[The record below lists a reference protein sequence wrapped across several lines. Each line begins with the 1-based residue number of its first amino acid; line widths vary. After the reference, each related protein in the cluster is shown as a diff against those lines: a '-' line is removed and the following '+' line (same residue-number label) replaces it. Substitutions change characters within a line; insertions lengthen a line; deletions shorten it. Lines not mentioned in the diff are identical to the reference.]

1 MTILHD
7 FDIDAMPKSM
17 SVIEFGLVQWFNGQ
31 VGFGVGRL
39 EVRLRGHSEISPRP
53 IVRVARAQLPGQ
65 R

>member
-31 VGFGVGRL
+31 VGFGVGVL
-39 EVRLRGHSEISPRP
+39 KCACADIPR
-53 IVRVARAQLPGQ
+53 
-65 R
+65 